1 MDWASRWKSTNSIW
15 LLDSIVLF
23 NKICLTIPWFVDER
37 VSYLRLPGDVLLTL
51 RTFDFFKAVVYI
63 RLVACFRQCATLT
76 QLFLWTIFSLN
87 PNMSD
92 IDTFLANQ
100 RKMNLSSNSFIKI
113 SSKDYSNLHFDSI
126 AFLILL
132 TFLLQIL
139 TSIFCHLD
147 ICIQSDNKSKSQ
159 FLTAPYFTGKVGL
172 WDLSRLSPKSTMFI
186 KVAILNLLTLPTWQ
200 NILILRSICIA
211 WSTKCSKYESDP
223 IANVGRIAEIRIFG
237 KIPSLTN
244 IYRSPDMPRPGGPR
258 IRYLHSGHSRPMPAL
273 HQGF

>member
-113 SSKDYSNLHFDSI
+113 SSKDYSNPI
-126 AFLILL
+126 
-132 TFLLQIL
+132 
-139 TSIFCHLD
+139 SIFFPD
-147 ICIQSDNKSKSQ
+147 KKS
-159 FLTAPYFTGKVGL
+159 
-172 WDLSRLSPKSTMFI
+172 
-186 KVAILNLLTLPTWQ
+186 AITSSVT
-200 NILILRSICIA
+200 
-211 WSTKCSKYESDP
+211 
-223 IANVGRIAEIRIFG
+223 
-237 KIPSLTN
+237 SLTCV
-244 IYRSPDMPRPGGPR
+244 YKWLRGWRMSGGPD
-258 IRYLHSGHSRPMPAL
+258 
-273 HQGF
+273 